1 MSVSDSAGFA
11 VDLLP
16 DEQVESGTSILL
28 TGDDTDTLKQVFASL
43 VAADADEYSVVLAT
57 NSGGRA
63 FRRTLDAVK
72 RGASENAAILTCEG
86 PARGDDVTVIDEL
99 SDLTTLG
106 MEFSNLIAQA
116 NQNSDRF
123 RSGIFLCSTL
133 VGEVDDTRSVYRFL
147 NTTFLTDLRRNDG
160 LGVCAV
166 DTSASLD
173 TDIDSMLAGLET
185 SMSARIDVET
195 LEGGEV
201 ALTLSGFGTA
211 TETVTTTL

>member
-1 MSVSDSAGFA
+1 MSLSDAGGFT

-16 DEQVESGTSILL
+16 DEHVGSGTSILL
-28 TGDDTDTLKQVFASL
+28 AGDDTEALKRVFASL
-43 VAADADEYSVVLAT
+43 VAAKESEYSVVLAT

-63 FRRTLDAVK
+63 VRRTLEDV
-72 RGASENAAILTCEG
+72 RDGAGQDAAILTCEG
-86 PARGDDVTVIDEL
+86 PARGDDVTVIDDL

-106 MEFSNLIAQA
+106 MEFSNLVSQVNQA
-116 NQNSDRF
+116 NDRF

-133 VGEVDDTRSVYRFL
+133 IGEVEDTRSVYRFL

-173 TDIDSMLAGLET
+173 TDIDSMLTGLET
-185 SMSARIDVET
+185 SMSARIDVESDGDRI
-195 LEGGEV
+195 E
-201 ALTLSGFGTA
+201 LTLRGFGPTE
-211 TETVTTTL
+211 ETVTARL

>member
-1 MSVSDSAGFA
+1 MSLSDAPGFTT
-11 VDLLP
+11 DMLP
-16 DEQVESGTSILL
+16 NEELESGTSILL
-28 TGDDTDTLKQVFASL
+28 TGGDTDTLKRVFASL
-43 VAADADEYSVVLAT
+43 VAAEDDEYSVVLAT

-63 FRRTLDAVK
+63 FRQTLDSVK
-72 RGASENAAILTCEG
+72 RGAGQNAAILTCEG

-106 MEFSNLIAQA
+106 MEFSNLISQV
-116 NQNSDRF
+116 NQTSDGF

-133 VGEVDDTRSVYRFL
+133 VGEVEDTRSVYRFL

-173 TDIDSMLAGLET
+173 TDIDSMLTGLET
-185 SMSARIDVET
+185 SMSARIDIESSDGDDVE
-195 LEGGEV
+195 
-201 ALTLSGFGTA
+201 LTLSGFGP
-211 TETVTTTL
+211 TEKTVTARL